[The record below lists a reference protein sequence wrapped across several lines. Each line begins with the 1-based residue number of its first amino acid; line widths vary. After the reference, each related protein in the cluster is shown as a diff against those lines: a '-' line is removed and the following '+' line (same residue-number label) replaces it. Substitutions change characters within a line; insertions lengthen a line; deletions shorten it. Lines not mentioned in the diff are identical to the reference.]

1 MKWTFV
7 IQQKLKVASLLAGVM
22 LMVVLFNLIERK
34 NIAEMNRSVASIYND
49 RLVPATGIFYLTD
62 NLYSKRFL
70 LEKFLSSGSRDVNAL
85 KTSLA
90 VHDQNIKLLIRQ
102 FETTYMVDKEQAFL
116 REFKQKVSSYNQIEG
131 QILFLAESRSKG
143 EAVALYDLK
152 GKSSL
157 ISTVQKLS
165 ELTKI
170 QTTVG
175 GELLNNTKRILATS
189 DLLSHLQMALAI
201 GIGLLIVS
209 LITASKAVSHTE
221 KNFHLN

>member
-34 NIAEMNRSVASIYND
+34 NIAEMNRSVTSIYND

-70 LEKFLSSGSRDVNAL
+70 LEKFLSSGSQDIKAL
-85 KTSLA
+85 RLSLA
-90 VHDQNIKLLIRQ
+90 VHDQNIKLLINQ
-102 FETTYMVDKEQAFL
+102 FEKTYMVDKELTFL
-116 REFKQKVSSYNQIEG
+116 NEFKQKVTSYTRIEE
-131 QILFLAESRSKG
+131 QILLLAENHSKR
-143 EAVALYDLK
+143 EALALYDTQ

-201 GIGLLIVS
+201 GIGLVIVS
-209 LITASKAVSHTE
+209 LITASKAVTHTE